1 MLLVESSTIQ
11 FGKVITMDN
20 ISVVLWSFFN
30 LVILVF
36 IAFLLY
42 KVLNKA
48 LNTKS
53 EQEIIS
59 KLDQLIQL
67 NQEILKNHNQTNNDK
82 SNLPS

>member
-53 EQEIIS
+53 EQKIIS